1 MPSWNTNETETN
13 NKLTENNLSAATPKD
28 YEDLLLAYEKL
39 RTKYEQSAEH
49 MSLLVSHL
57 KTLQTSIETSD
68 QNGKEQLA
76 YHRRQEQKR
85 VEQFQA
91 LLTENEQWK
100 QQTAVDLKDYSP
112 EKMEQKLDKIVHQ
125 HLGNYQEKLDAVL
138 QQADQQAKKE
148 RRTDWIE
155 RISILGIGAVTL
167 LAIYGMFSFFMGM

>member
-1 MPSWNTNETETN
+1 
-13 NKLTENNLSAATPKD
+13 
-28 YEDLLLAYEKL
+28 
-39 RTKYEQSAEH
+39 
-49 MSLLVSHL
+49 
-57 KTLQTSIETSD
+57 
-68 QNGKEQLA
+68 
-76 YHRRQEQKR
+76 
-85 VEQFQA
+85 VEQFQE

-100 QQTAVDLKDYSP
+100 QQTAVDLTDYSP